1 MEQQNSSITV
11 LKGVVVLMA
20 LCLLAGLVLGGEL
33 IWQQLRVSDEAE
45 IVGAATDLRSQRED
59 YLERKVLV
67 LASSFMDVA
76 DLRVSVQTSNGSDG
90 RELKTVFAIVNSDV
104 RNSETEQFLN
114 TAIRSG
120 LALNDA
126 LGDQL
131 TVQFHAFQVPQTNKN
146 FLFVLEIKHRLYLV
160 LGLLLF
166 GTVGLTFSFH
176 RYRQSR
182 VTDLQLDGDYR
193 DQLTRFKSIADE
205 EPSRVASVLS
215 EWLNGAPS

>member
-1 MEQQNSSITV
+1 MEQQNSSITA

-33 IWQQLRVSDEAE
+33 IWKQLRVSDEAE

-114 TAIRSG
+114 TAIKSG

-131 TVQFHAFQVPQTNKN
+131 TVQFHAFPAPQTNKN
-146 FLFVLEIKHRLYLV
+146 FLFVLEIKYRLYLV

-182 VTDLQLDGDYR
+182 VTDSQLDGDYR
-193 DQLTRFKSIADE
+193 DQLTRFKSIAEE